1 MKNKIHYAFILDQ
14 SGSMTMLKKVVVDS
28 FNEQVSTIRKL
39 KKENPDSEIKCTWCV
54 FNDEVEFRFSSVD
67 ADHLKKIK
75 PEDYQPG
82 SFTALYDAIGATFKK
97 IEKDAGPADQVFF
110 AIFTDGM
117 ENASRHYSAKDIN
130 KKLSKAEKKG
140 WKVRFFCRLEE
151 GAFYRRNLHLQDD
164 NMINITL
171 NEAGIR
177 EMDYSI
183 CCCLREMVTPYD
195 ERDKPEGILD

>member
-1 MKNKIHYAFILDQ
+1 MKNTIHYAFILDQ
-14 SGSMTMLKKVVVDS
+14 SGSMSILKKVVVDS
-28 FNEQVSTIRKL
+28 FNEQVRAIRKL

-54 FNDEVEFRFSSVD
+54 FNDKVEFRFSSVD

-82 SFTALYDAIGATFKK
+82 SYTALYDAIGATFKK
-97 IEKDAGPADQVFF
+97 IEKEAGPDDQVFF
-110 AIFTDGM
+110 AVFTDGM
-117 ENASRHYSAKDIN
+117 ENASTHFSAKDIN
-130 KKLSKAEKKG
+130 KKLAKAEKKG

-164 NMINITL
+164 NIMNITL
-171 NEAGIR
+171 NEAGMR
-177 EMDYSI
+177 NMDNAI

-195 ERDKPEGILD
+195 DRETPEGILE